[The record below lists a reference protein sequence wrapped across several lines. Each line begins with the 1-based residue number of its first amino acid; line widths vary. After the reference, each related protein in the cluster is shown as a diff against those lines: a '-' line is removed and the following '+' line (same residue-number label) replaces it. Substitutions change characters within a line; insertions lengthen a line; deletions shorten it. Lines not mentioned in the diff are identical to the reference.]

1 MSFDFSAV
9 PTKEQFVAANP
20 PPPPPVQPDAETLY
34 NNRKQQVCDRICG
47 FLGQTNSFQQEITVR
62 VGFFTNEDKAAL
74 IAALEAKGYTCTET
88 NGLLRIH

>member
-1 MSFDFSAV
+1 MSFDFSGV

-20 PPPPPVQPDAETLY
+20 PPAPPAQPSAEQIY

-47 FLGQTNSFQQEITVR
+47 FLTQTGSAQQELTVR
-62 VGFFTNEDKAAL
+62 VGFLTSEDKTTL
-74 IAALEAKGYTCTET
+74 TTALEAKGYTCTEI